1 MVQDSVRAWLDFYP
15 PPGLSQP
22 ESGIPEVELRPL
34 LLRRKA
40 ENEHSD
46 RGGPQQGTSASCHQ
60 QNAVC
65 SCPE

>member
-1 MVQDSVRAWLDFYP
+1 MVQASVREHGYCQDSASPRVRFQRLNLGP
-15 PPGLSQP
+15 
-22 ESGIPEVELRPL
+22 V